1 MNKGGISQGCWPILA
16 WLWSLKENQ
25 QAPLPVHVASLF
37 LETKPYSPSSGFP
50 FSAATGA
57 AVLSFLT
64 HCSWISTWGRTS
76 LGTEENRSWCVREER
91 YAAGI
96 WEMGDPPGGRKMLL
110 SDSNVPF
117 RVSHCLFSPGS
128 RWFSFDLAGLIV
140 AISAPRKG
148 F

>member
-1 MNKGGISQGCWPILA
+1 MLRLS
-16 WLWSLKENQ
+16 SLKQ
-25 QAPLPVHVASLF
+25 SHTPRPA
-37 LETKPYSPSSGFP
+37 GFP
-50 FSAATGA
+50 SLLPLGLQYCLFS
-57 AVLSFLT
+57 T

-76 LGTEENRSWCVREER
+76 LGTEENRSWCVQEER

-96 WEMGDPPGGRKMLL
+96 WEMGDPPEGRKMLL